1 MIDKEHLPRV
11 VYEQMNEV
19 HEEEVELLNHLEKIL
34 EENVLDI
41 EKVDSV
47 LEEMLVHTQE
57 HFFNEEKL
65 MKEVGFPAFIMH
77 QGEHLRALNEMKR
90 VVSHWQ
96 MTRDTDVIRD
106 YFLGTLIEWLM
117 LHINTMDTVTAQF
130 ITMRKGS

>member
-1 MIDKEHLPRV
+1 MIAKENLPRV
-11 VYEQMNEV
+11 IYEQMNDV
-19 HEEEVELLNHLEKIL
+19 HEEEVELLNHLERIL

-41 EKVDSV
+41 AKVDSV

-57 HFFNEEKL
+57 HFSNEEKL

-77 QGEHLRALNEMKR
+77 QGEHLRVLNEMKR

-96 MTRDTDVIRD
+96 MQRDTDVIRD

-117 LHINTMDTVTAQF
+117 LHINTMDTITAQF
-130 ITMRKGS
+130 IAMRKGC